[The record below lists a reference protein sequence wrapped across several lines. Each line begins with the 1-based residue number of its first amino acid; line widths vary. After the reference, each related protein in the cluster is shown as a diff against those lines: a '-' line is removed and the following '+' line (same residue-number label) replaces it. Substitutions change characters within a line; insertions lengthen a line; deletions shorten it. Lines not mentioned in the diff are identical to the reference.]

1 MTHAGAKQKPVTYL
15 SLQHPGFWRGF
26 QITTFCA
33 AMLSANAVVADDVT
47 MPVLQDKSADSR
59 DAIVEARKTWQANDL
74 QAALL
79 ENPQLNAFDI
89 RVTIDDEKVRLSG
102 NVKTDAQRKLAEDIV
117 SSFSDVEY
125 VNNAIRVVHADK
137 PSPSSLQD
145 SVINA
150 RVSVKLMA
158 DDTLSTQRIDIDT
171 VQNVVTLGGEVD
183 SEEQKDH
190 AATVASN
197 VEGVRRVKNKLVVV
211 DH

>member
-158 DDTLSTQRIDIDT
+158 DDTLSTQRIDIDS

>member
-26 QITTFCA
+26 QIMTFCA